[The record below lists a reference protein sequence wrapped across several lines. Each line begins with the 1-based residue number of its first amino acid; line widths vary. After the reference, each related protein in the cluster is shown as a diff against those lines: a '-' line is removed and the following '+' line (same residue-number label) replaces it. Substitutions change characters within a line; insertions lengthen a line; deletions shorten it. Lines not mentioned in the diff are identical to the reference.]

1 MTDPESPWSRPAPS
15 AEPRHSRL
23 GVGLW
28 LGLLAGVGGLFLLAA
43 WLLPADRGDNDWSEA
58 LRLFGVLALVSSGLA
73 RVRRVNLGATAKI
86 VAGWAA
92 IFLVA
97 VTGYA
102 LRDDA
107 FRLAL
112 KVRSALVPGYAMTE
126 SAHSL
131 VVGRGEGDAFY
142 VVGRVNGAPVRFM
155 IDTGSTEI
163 VLSPA
168 DAERAGLRPAE
179 ADYSRPTETANGLG
193 YGAAATIDSLAIGPI
208 RLANVPVS
216 INKAPMSTSLLGMPF
231 LKRLDSF
238 EVRGDQLF
246 LRGRM

>member
-1 MTDPESPWSRPAPS
+1 MP
-15 AEPRHSRL
+15 EPRQSRL
-23 GVGLW
+23 GVWLW
-28 LGLLAGVGGLFLLAA
+28 LGLLAGLLTLFLLAA
-43 WLLPADRGDNDWSEA
+43 WLLPADRSGADWPEV
-58 LRLFGVLALVSSGLA
+58 LQLFGVLALVSSGLA
-73 RVRRVNLGATAKI
+73 RLRRINLGAMAKI
-86 VAGWAA
+86 VVGWAT
-92 IFLVA
+92 IFLLA

-107 FRLAL
+107 GRLVSR
-112 KVRSALVPGYAMTE
+112 VRSALAPDYAVAE
-126 SAHSL
+126 SAYSL

-168 DAERAGLRPAE
+168 DAERAGLHPAD

-193 YGAAATIDSLAIGPI
+193 YGAASIIDSLAVGPI
-208 RLANVPVS
+208 RLVDVPVS
-216 INKAPMSTSLLGMPF
+216 INKAPMSMSLLGMPF

-238 EVRGDQLF
+238 EVRGDQMF
-246 LRGRM
+246 LRGGN